1 MQGNVLQ
8 KIKPLRRNLMKKF
21 VFVLI
26 VTTLFVFTFAAVAP
40 ADSTMAGIQKR
51 GELVVGT
58 TGTQPPLNAT
68 AKTGDIIGFDADLA
82 RIIAMN
88 MGVKIKFAKMPFGE
102 LLPALQTGK
111 VDMVISSMTM
121 TLERNL
127 KVAFVGPYYVSG
139 KGILTKGDS
148 IAKLQQGDGLN
159 NPDFKV
165 AALAN
170 STSQQFVEAAAPKAQ
185 LVKVQ
190 GYDDALAM
198 LKEDKI
204 NALVADYPYCAF
216 TAFRYEDQG
225 LVAGQ
230 SRLTF
235 EPLGIA
241 VKPDPHLL
249 NWLRNFVIMLDGS
262 GQLKLLS
269 QKWFESGDWI
279 KQLP

>member
-1 MQGNVLQ
+1 
-8 KIKPLRRNLMKKF
+8 MKKLVIVVMF
-21 VFVLI
+21 ATLLI
-26 VTTLFVFTFAAVAP
+26 FAFAAVAP
-40 ADSTMAGIQKR
+40 AASTLAGIQKK

-68 AKTGDIIGFDADLA
+68 SKTGAVIGFDADLA
-82 RIIAMN
+82 RFIATS
-88 MGVKIKFAKMPFGE
+88 MGVSIKFAKMPFAE
-102 LLPALQTGK
+102 LLPALEAGK
-111 VDMVISSMTM
+111 IDMIISSMTM

-139 KGILTKGDS
+139 KGILTKGEA
-148 IAKLQQGDGLN
+148 ITRLQQGEGLN
-159 NPDFKV
+159 SPEFKI
-165 AALAN
+165 AALAE
-170 STSQQFVEAAAPKAQ
+170 STSQKFVEAAAPLAK

-190 GYDDALAM
+190 SYDAAVDM
-198 LKEDKI
+198 LKQDKI
-204 NALVADYPYCAF
+204 NALVADYPFCAF
-216 TAFRYEDQG
+216 TAFRYRDHG

-241 VKPDPHLL
+241 IKPDTHMI

-262 GQLKLLS
+262 GQLKLLG

-279 KQLP
+279 NQLPE